1 MLAVHAVCV
10 RCAPELTPFTLE
22 LAIQIATGVM
32 TVVLV
37 FVLVGFAL
45 ARYNR

>member
-1 MLAVHAVCV
+1 MLSVHAVCV
-10 RCAPELTPFTLE
+10 RCAPELTPFTLA
-22 LAIQIATGVM
+22 LAIHIATGVM
-32 TVVLV
+32 TIVIV